1 MCAAINDSTVD
12 VSKKGAALAAA
23 AGDFAHLPIFD
34 RAIECSS
41 RERIRAIQLE
51 KLIAQVE
58 WTYERVPWYRQRMDE
73 MGVSP
78 RDIRTLEDVRK
89 LPFTDK
95 SVLRD
100 TFPYGLFAV
109 PLDEVVELHAS
120 SGTTGKP
127 IVVGYNKYDMGV
139 WSDCIARL
147 SQMAGVVPSDRVQ
160 MAFGYGMFTGGFGL
174 HYGLQKL
181 GCMMIPAGSGNT
193 ERQIQMIQD
202 YGTTVL
208 VATPTYAL
216 HICEVGEKMGYD
228 WASSTLRVGLFGGE
242 PCPPGL
248 KAEIESRMHIVCT
261 DNYGL
266 TEVMGPGV
274 SGECLANRDM
284 QHIAEDHF
292 LWEVVDPK
300 TGEPVPEGEMGELV
314 LTPLD
319 KQAIPVLRYRTHDL
333 TRVVTEPCACGRT
346 HGAHAEGAL
355 AQRRHAHHPR
365 HQRLPEPGGGRPVEH
380 RGHHPALPHHRR
392 GGRRPRPHDGADRD
406 QARDL
411 LGLVRGDGPLPR
423 VGRREA
429 QERAAGRRARPAR
442 GAGRHRT
449 HDRQGQARRG
459 SPQVALRL
467 QARNGVRFA
476 HERFV
481 ARSRRQTRGG

>member
-1 MCAAINDSTVD
+1 MTVTGNKETEQVD
-12 VSKKGAALAAA
+12 VSVKGAALAAA
-23 AGDFAHLPIFD
+23 NAGRFDQLPIYD

-41 RERIRAIQLE
+41 RERIQAIQLE

-58 WTYERVPWYRQRMDE
+58 WTYQRVEWYRSKMDE
-73 MGVSP
+73 MGVKPS
-78 RDIRTLEDVRK
+78 DIRTLEDIRK

-95 SVLRD
+95 AALRD

-127 IVVGYNKYDMGV
+127 IVVGYNDHDMEV

-216 HICEVGEKMGYD
+216 HICEVGERMGYD
-228 WASSTLRVGLFGGE
+228 WSTSTLRVGLFGGE

-248 KAEIESRMHIVCT
+248 KQEIETRMHIVCT

-292 LWEVVDPK
+292 LWEVVDPE
-300 TGEPVPEGEMGELV
+300 TGEPIPEGEMGELV

-333 TRVVTEPCACGRT
+333 TRVVTEKCACGRT
-346 HGAHAEGAL
+346 HARMQKVRSRSDDMLIIRGTNVFPSQVEDVLTGIEGVTPHYRIIVEEVDGLDRMTVQTEIKPEAFSDSFEEMDRFRAFVAEKLKSVLLVGVRVQL
-355 AQRRHAHHPR
+355 I
-365 HQRLPEPGGGRPVEH
+365 EPGGIERTTGKAKHVED
-380 RGHHPALPHHRR
+380 RR
-392 GGRRPRPHDGADRD
+392 K
-406 QARDL
+406 
-411 LGLVRGDGPLPR
+411 
-423 VGRREA
+423 
-429 QERAAGRRARPAR
+429 
-442 GAGRHRT
+442 
-449 HDRQGQARRG
+449 
-459 SPQVALRL
+459 
-467 QARNGVRFA
+467 
-476 HERFV
+476 
-481 ARSRRQTRGG
+481 

>member
-1 MCAAINDSTVD
+1 M
-12 VSKKGAALAAA
+12 KKGAALEAAR
-23 AGDFAHLPIFD
+23 AGKFDELPILQPSV
-34 RAIECSS
+34 ECTS

-58 WTYERVPWYRQRMDE
+58 WVYDRVEWYRDRMNAV
-73 MGVSP
+73 GISP
-78 RDIRTLEDVRK
+78 RDIKTLDDVRK

-95 SVLRD
+95 SALRD

-109 PLDEVVELHAS
+109 PLEEVRELHAS

-127 IVVGYNKYDMGV
+127 IVVGYNDHDMAV
-139 WSDCIARL
+139 WAECIERL
-147 SQMAGVVPSDRVQ
+147 VQMAGVVPQDRVQ

-193 ERQIQMIQD
+193 ERQIQMIKD

-208 VATPTYAL
+208 VATPSYAM
-216 HICEVGEKMGYD
+216 HVCEVGEKMGYD
-228 WASSTLRVGLFGGE
+228 WETSTLRVGLFGGE

-248 KAEIESRMHIVCT
+248 KAEIEARMHIVCT

-274 SGECLANRDM
+274 SGECLASRDM

-300 TGEPVPEGEMGELV
+300 TGEPVNDGGMGELV

-333 TRVVTEPCACGRT
+333 TRVVTERCACGRT
-346 HGAHAEGAL
+346 TARMQKVRSRSDDMLIIRGTNVFPSQVEDVLSTIDGVSPHYRIIVDNETGLDRMVVQVELKPEAFTDSFEEMDRFRKRIEAKLKSVMLVASKVKL
-355 AQRRHAHHPR
+355 V
-365 HQRLPEPGGGRPVEH
+365 EPGGIERSTGKTKHVE
-380 RGHHPALPHHRR
+380 
-392 GGRRPRPHDGADRD
+392 
-406 QARDL
+406 DL
-411 LGLVRGDGPLPR
+411 RK
-423 VGRREA
+423 
-429 QERAAGRRARPAR
+429 
-442 GAGRHRT
+442 
-449 HDRQGQARRG
+449 
-459 SPQVALRL
+459 
-467 QARNGVRFA
+467 
-476 HERFV
+476 
-481 ARSRRQTRGG
+481 